1 MEEIQRLD
9 KGDSHERVPSPDT
22 WGQGYGEEERVQ
34 RQIAKQTAA
43 RWEID
48 QMERERLY
56 MRESHV
62 GQSSRGEEDQQ
73 RGKRKIVNQCS
84 IDQVG
89 EWEKHGQEIH
99 D

>member
-1 MEEIQRLD
+1 
-9 KGDSHERVPSPDT
+9 
-22 WGQGYGEEERVQ
+22 
-34 RQIAKQTAA
+34 
-43 RWEID
+43 
-48 QMERERLY
+48 MERERLY

-84 IDQVG
+84 TDQVG